1 MEAKDVWGFQREEV
15 ANVSEK
21 PSNYPSRRH
30 WIWQCKLMNDLHC
43 LLLVKQWEQRP
54 DCNI

>member
-43 LLLVKQWEQRP
+43 LLSVKQWEQRP
-54 DCNI
+54 DCTI